1 MKVKSSAPKV
11 KSAKA
16 RIAINGFGRIGRN
29 FLRVW
34 IENKQRCNFEVVAIN
49 DIGSIESLAHL
60 VKYDTTHGTFSRDV
74 VITSQKGQQGI
85 QIEKVFIPFFQFP
98 QPQLCPWKEN
108 NIHLVLESSGK
119 YRARADA
126 QQHIDA
132 GAKQVVIAAV
142 AFDEVD
148 ATIIVGVNDKQL
160 TKTQRII
167 SAASCTSHCL
177 APVLQLLDK
186 KIGVEQVMMTEM
198 HAYTSDQQLL
208 DHAHRDLRRAR
219 AGAQNLIPTTS
230 SSISAVQKVLPQF
243 DGKIAGY
250 SMRVPVN
257 NVAAVDLTVS
267 LKKALSREAINSL
280 FEKYPDKKIIAYSN
294 LPLVSSDF
302 NHRYESAIFDATQ
315 TLVLGK
321 TIKILVWYDNEW
333 GYVNRLL
340 DLLCAINKR

>member
-1 MKVKSSAPKV
+1 MKQK
-11 KSAKA
+11 
-16 RIAINGFGRIGRN
+16 IAINGFGRIGRN

-60 VKYDTTHGTFSRDV
+60 IKYDTTHGIFSREV
-74 VITSQKGQQGI
+74 AITFQNGQQGI
-85 QIEKVFIPFFQFP
+85 QIEKSFIAFYHFSHP
-98 QPQLCPWKEN
+98 QHCPWKEK
-108 NIHLVLESSGK
+108 NIDMVLESSGK

-126 QQHIDA
+126 QSHIDA

-148 ATIIVGVNDKQL
+148 ATIIVGVNDKL
-160 TKTQRII
+160 LSKTHKII

-177 APVLQLLDK
+177 APVLKLLDDK
-186 KIGVEQVMMTEM
+186 MGVEQVMMMEM

-230 SSISAVQKVLPQF
+230 SSISAVQQVLPQLE
-243 DGKIAGY
+243 GKIAGY
-250 SMRVPVN
+250 SMRVPIN
-257 NVAAVDLTVS
+257 NVAAVDLTVN
-267 LKKALSREAINSL
+267 LKQALNREAINVL
-280 FEKYPDKKIIAYSN
+280 FENYHDKKIIAYSN

-321 TIKILVWYDNEW
+321 TVKLLVWYDNEW

-340 DLLCAINKR
+340 DLLCHITDH

>member
-1 MKVKSSAPKV
+1 MQKLEKVKLK
-11 KSAKA
+11 
-16 RIAINGFGRIGRN
+16 IAINGFGRIGRN

-74 VITSQKGQQGI
+74 TITVQQGQQGI
-85 QIEKVFIPFFQFP
+85 QIEEIFIAFFQFS
-98 QPQLCPWKEN
+98 QPQQCPWKEK
-108 NIHLVLESSGK
+108 NIDLVLESSGK
-119 YRARADA
+119 FRARADA
-126 QQHIDA
+126 QKHIDA
-132 GAKQVVIAAV
+132 GAKQVIIAAV

-148 ATIIVGVNDKQL
+148 ATIVVGVNDNQL
-160 TKTQRII
+160 SKAQKII

-177 APVLQLLDK
+177 APVLQLLDE

-230 SSISAVQKVLPQF
+230 SSISAVQQVLPQLE
-243 DGKIAGY
+243 GKIAGY

-257 NVAAVDLTVS
+257 NVAAVDLTVN
-267 LKKALSREAINSL
+267 LKKALSREAINTL
-280 FEKYPDKKIIAYSN
+280 FENYPDKKIIAYSN

-315 TLVLGK
+315 TLVLDK
-321 TIKILVWYDNEW
+321 TTKLLVWYDNEW

-340 DLLCAINKR
+340 DLLCSINKK